1 VTPALGRL
9 PVFVRAG
16 AILPGQALVQSTS
29 ETPRGPL
36 SLDVYPGDDCRG
48 TIYADDGHSMAYTRE
63 DYLRQRVRC
72 VQTDAGIDIDF
83 DAREGRFQPWWHQV
97 TVRVHHWAGGAQAY
111 LDRKHIADP
120 VVRDGVLSVT
130 IDDSRDKSRLSLKAK
145 ADR

>member
-1 VTPALGRL
+1 
-9 PVFVRAG
+9 
-16 AILPGQALVQSTS
+16 
-29 ETPRGPL
+29 
-36 SLDVYPGDDCRG
+36 
-48 TIYADDGHSMAYTRE
+48 
-63 DYLRQRVRC
+63 
-72 VQTDAGIDIDF
+72 VQTAAGVDIDF
-83 DAREGRFQPWWHQV
+83 DAREGRFQPWWHEV